1 MISLVFFYRGNL
13 LFSGFP
19 QFKGSFVRGQ
29 INCFDAKGK
38 LVENRKARREEV
50 SANEQR

>member
-1 MISLVFFYRGNL
+1 MISLAFSYRGKL
-13 LFSGFP
+13 LLSGFP

-29 INCFDAKGK
+29 INYFDAKGK

-50 SANEQR
+50 SDNEQR